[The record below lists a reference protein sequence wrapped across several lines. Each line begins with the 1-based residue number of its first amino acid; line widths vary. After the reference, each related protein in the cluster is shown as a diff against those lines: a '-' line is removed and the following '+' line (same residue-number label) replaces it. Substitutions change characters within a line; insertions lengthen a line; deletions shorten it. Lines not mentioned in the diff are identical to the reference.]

1 MASVISFIV
10 FHVNRSRYR
19 LLISSF
25 RLLSC
30 MGCFFFLFNNGNW
43 NVLSIW
49 KSRKSR
55 NIEALCSSAAQLCL
69 DLEIQMVMIIVIK
82 SISRRTMQTNV
93 AISSSIAILSFCCD
107 FRMKPRHMWLG
118 KPLFF
123 GTKWDCHMK
132 YLWIFLEK
140 NKYSAHNSYVYEIGC
155 SKSSEKI
162 YSPHRNLNRIDEFWF
177 RLFFFRG

>member
-1 MASVISFIV
+1 MEIGTFSLSENLE
-10 FHVNRSRYR
+10 NRETSKHFVARR
-19 LLISSF
+19 AA
-25 RLLSC
+25 R
-30 MGCFFFLFNNGNW
+30 
-43 NVLSIW
+43 
-49 KSRKSR
+49 
-55 NIEALCSSAAQLCL
+55 AQLCL

-82 SISRRTMQTNV
+82 SVSRRTMQTNV

-177 RLFFFRG
+177 RLFFFSRLSYDRKQKHHSNWVKRRDYDYLISFSWNP